1 MGITNVQG
9 GLEDRIATYMGELEE
24 VETEIKK
31 IEEGIDALIKLKNRA
46 KKLRHL
52 IIGATDIIM
61 DANPEWQKKIKPRRK
76 RKWHSPFK
84 PGEIGTRALA
94 VLFEHDRWMRP
105 RDVAFLMLDVRENRQ
120 DERETI
126 DKLTNSIGGYFA
138 KHKGDLVESRGDF
151 AKEWRLIRRPDES
164 GENLT

>member
-9 GLEDRIATYMGELEE
+9 GLEDRIAVYMGELEE
-24 VETEIKK
+24 IEAEIKK
-31 IEEGIDALIKLKNRA
+31 IEEGIETLMKLKRRA
-46 KKLRHL
+46 NNLRRL

-84 PGEIGTRALA
+84 PGEIGTKALA

-105 RDVAFLMLDVRENRQ
+105 RDIAFIMLGIRGACQ
-120 DERETI
+120 GERETV
-126 DKLTNSIGGYFA
+126 DRVTNSIGGYFA
-138 KHKGDLVESRGDF
+138 KHHGDLVESRGDF
-151 AKEWRLIRRPDES
+151 AKEWRLIRSE
-164 GENLT
+164 